1 MHSNSTILKYY
12 RYAMSRD
19 IPLGKAV
26 RMFVRVGFPAWN
38 QNKLFNV
45 LLEERNFSNIL
56 PLKIIILY
64 VSLFPT
70 SKNKKLYVFLLF
82 EKLVYG

>member
-1 MHSNSTILKYY
+1 
-12 RYAMSRD
+12 MSRD
-19 IPLGKAV
+19 SPLGKAV
-26 RMFVRVGFPAWN
+26 CMFVRVGFPAWN

-56 PLKIIILY
+56 PLKTIILY

-70 SKNKKLYVFLLF
+70 RTNKQLYVFLLF